1 MREDYDDFEESHEP
15 AHAPSVRTASV
26 GVPTPLLQAA
36 TTAKNAS
43 PDQSFQFTPAQ
54 PPPQFDVCIDVFH
67 IYFFILIVSK

>member
-1 MREDYDDFEESHEP
+1 MRENYDDFESREP
-15 AHAPSVRTASV
+15 AHVPTVRTASV

-54 PPPQFDVCIDVFH
+54 PPPQFEVSLTVCEG
-67 IYFFILIVSK
+67 IYLYLYPV